1 MSLARVRVH
10 VVHATAVP
18 LSDCSARK
26 IVYCRGRPRPLI
38 SRWLERRAAKF
49 LRRRGYF
56 VGQGRDLSDR
66 YSASYLAS
74 YGFQISTLVDV
85 GVLDGSPVFYELFG
99 DRKIVAVDPLPD
111 IARRMKPWQDQG
123 LDIVIVNAGAGAE
136 HTSMELN
143 ISGPYSGFLPRL
155 DGKGRDRGRATVRVA
170 PLDELLGE
178 IGAKGPFGIKIDT
191 EGFELEVLKGAR
203 AVLSETAFVFA
214 EVNLTERFEGSYRP
228 SELIG
233 FLADHGFEL
242 ADPIPNAQHARHFDG
257 LFLPQ
262 RS

>member
-1 MSLARVRVH
+1 
-10 VVHATAVP
+10 
-18 LSDCSARK
+18 
-26 IVYCRGRPRPLI
+26 
-38 SRWLERRAAKF
+38 
-49 LRRRGYF
+49 
-56 VGQGRDLSDR
+56 
-66 YSASYLAS
+66 
-74 YGFQISTLVDV
+74 
-85 GVLDGSPVFYELFG
+85 
-99 DRKIVAVDPLPD
+99 
-111 IARRMKPWQDQG
+111 
-123 LDIVIVNAGAGAE
+123 
-136 HTSMELN
+136 
-143 ISGPYSGFLPRL
+143 
-155 DGKGRDRGRATVRVA
+155 VA

-178 IGAKGPFGIKIDT
+178 IDAKGPFGIKIDT

-257 LFLPQ
+257 LFLPR